1 MAKNVYVT
9 RRIPDRGIDML
20 KQAPEIG
27 TLDINPDDRPLTR
40 EELLSRVT
48 GRDGVLCLLTDAIG
62 EEVFEAASQAVVF
75 ANYAVGFNN
84 VDLDAATRH
93 GVAITNTPDVLTD
106 ASATH
111 TWALML
117 AVTRRIVEGD
127 RLVREGRCTGWGPLM
142 LLGGDITG
150 STLGLVGCG
159 RIATEVVRR
168 ASGFRMEMLYSDPV
182 VNEAAES
189 LGARRVDWTSS
200 SCGRT
205 SFRST
210 LRSINESTHHLI
222 GAGQLALMKSSAY
235 LINTA
240 RGPLVDEAALVTA
253 LRDRSIAGAAL
264 DVYEDEPALAA
275 GLAEL
280 DNVVLAPHTASA
292 TLATRSKMAEM
303 AATNLVTALRGER
316 PPHLVNGDVWA
327 HRRGR

>member
-20 KQAPEIG
+20 KRAPEIG

-127 RLVREGRCTGWGPLM
+127 RLVREGRYTGWGPLM

-168 ASGFRMEMLYSDPV
+168 ASGFRMEMLYSDTV

-189 LGARRVDWTSS
+189 LGARRVELDELLV
-200 SCGRT
+200 
-205 SFRST
+205 RSDFV
-210 LRSINESTHHLI
+210 SIHAPLNESTHHLI

>member
-1 MAKNVYVT
+1 M
-9 RRIPDRGIDML
+9 
-20 KQAPEIG
+20 E
-27 TLDINPDDRPLTR
+27 LD
-40 EELLSRVT
+40 ELL
-48 GRDGVLCLLTDAIG
+48 
-62 EEVFEAASQAVVF
+62 
-75 ANYAVGFNN
+75 
-84 VDLDAATRH
+84 
-93 GVAITNTPDVLTD
+93 
-106 ASATH
+106 
-111 TWALML
+111 
-117 AVTRRIVEGD
+117 
-127 RLVREGRCTGWGPLM
+127 VRSDFVSIHAPL
-142 LLGGDITG
+142 
-150 STLGLVGCG
+150 
-159 RIATEVVRR
+159 
-168 ASGFRMEMLYSDPV
+168 
-182 VNEAAES
+182 
-189 LGARRVDWTSS
+189 
-200 SCGRT
+200 
-205 SFRST
+205 
-210 LRSINESTHHLI
+210 NESTHHLI